1 MLRIACPDCGPRAE
15 IEFRWGGDAHVARP
29 PFACDDVAWGR
40 YLFQR
45 RNAKGLQLERWQHV
59 AGCRQWFNLA
69 RDTVT
74 HEIAAVYRMG
84 EVAPAGIAERLA

>member
-1 MLRIACPDCGPRAE
+1 MLLIACPYCGPRAE
-15 IEFRWGGDAHVARP
+15 LEFRWGGDAHVVRP
-29 PFACDDVAWGR
+29 DPGCDDATWAA

-45 RNAKGLQLERWQHV
+45 RNPKGLSLERWLHV

-74 HEIAAVYRMG
+74 HEIKAVYPMG
-84 EVAPAGIAERLA
+84 APPPPEARA

>member
-1 MLRIACPDCGPRAE
+1 MLLIACPDCGPRAE
-15 IEFRWGGDAHVARP
+15 LEFRWGGNSHVARP
-29 PFACDDVAWGR
+29 SAGCDDAEWAR

-74 HEIAAVYRMG
+74 HEIVAVYRMG
-84 EVAPAGIAERLA
+84 EAAPPMIAEHLA